1 MKKRKLVLFL
11 FLIAVCIPYS
21 CDSEDPIV
29 PVKTVS
35 LNESHL
41 TITEGDLSRL
51 NVTIS
56 PEGATNKKVTWKS
69 SNPSIVFVDQQG
81 EITANTAG
89 VATITVTSE
98 SSNKIATC
106 DVIVEAKTVSVTD
119 ISLNRSSLKLVEGGS
134 DSLTYMVEPVNAT
147 NKNVFWESS
156 DELIVSVSQQ
166 GKLIA
171 NKSGGAIIS
180 VTSENGSKTATCN
193 VIVERGT
200 VAVTG
205 VSLSKASLEV
215 AVGDIESLIHEIEP
229 ANATNKNVFW
239 ESNDDSIVS
248 VDQKGRITAIKEGVA
263 TITVTTED
271 GDKTATINIIV
282 VEKAIPPT
290 AVSLDKKELYMLE
303 GDSEQLTPT
312 IVPSNATYKDLSWK
326 SNDELVATVDASGKV
341 TALQAGV
348 TVITV
353 STKHGNKTDVC
364 AVSVEPNIIS
374 VTGVT
379 LNETS
384 ITIAE
389 LESVTLIAMV
399 EPDNA
404 TNKNLVWK
412 SDNSNIAIVDSK
424 GSVSGISAG
433 ATTVTATTED
443 GGKVAVCEVT
453 VARSWL
459 SLSQSSLHLSGAG
472 GSLYVDV
479 TGSNNWSVVS
489 KPYWATVTPSTG
501 YGAENGASRV
511 EISVSRYNGTNAYRA
526 GEIVFKLDGIERAAS
541 FTIDQY
547 NFVEDDGDYIKVQS
561 STVGDGID
569 LVFVGDGYTIEDIGN
584 GKFLKNLND
593 AVNHFF
599 DIEPYRTY
607 RDYFDVYIVYAFS
620 EESGISDHNTTRNT
634 KFSSKYENPNT
645 TRMTTNIGKCFEYA
659 RKVPLRAGLP
669 ETLITVVTNS
679 TRYAGTAWLLS
690 DGTAVSIVP
699 VSNNPYPYDFRA
711 VLQHEAGGH
720 GFGKLADEYVNYEMA
735 IPASEI
741 ERLTAW
747 QQYYNHYKNV
757 DITND
762 PSKILWSHFINDPS
776 YSYVGAYEGGHLYS
790 SGVWR
795 PEAAS
800 LMINNITYL
809 NAPSREL
816 IVRRIKKLAGETFS
830 FEEFKRRDVREIHS
844 LTRSANVQID
854 KNMLLPP
861 PILIEVD

>member
-1 MKKRKLVLFL
+1 MKKIKLVLFL

-21 CDSEDPIV
+21 CDNEDPIV

-41 TITEGDLSRL
+41 TITEGDISRL
-51 NVTIS
+51 NVAIS

-69 SNPSIVFVDQQG
+69 SNPSIIFVDQQG

-106 DVIVEAKTVSVTD
+106 DVIVEAKTVLVTD
-119 ISLNRSSLKLVEGGS
+119 ISLNRLSLKLVEGES
-134 DSLTYMVEPVNAT
+134 DSLTYVIEPVNAT
-147 NKNVFWESS
+147 NKNVSWESS
-156 DELIVSVSQQ
+156 DE
-166 GKLIA
+166 
-171 NKSGGAIIS
+171 
-180 VTSENGSKTATCN
+180 
-193 VIVERGT
+193 
-200 VAVTG
+200 
-205 VSLSKASLEV
+205 
-215 AVGDIESLIHEIEP
+215 
-229 ANATNKNVFW
+229 
-239 ESNDDSIVS
+239 SIVS

-263 TITVTTED
+263 TIAVTTED
-271 GDKTATINIIV
+271 GDKTATSNIIV
-282 VEKAIPPT
+282 VEKAILPT

-303 GDSEQLTPT
+303 GDSEQLIPT
-312 IVPSNATYKDLSWK
+312 IVPSDATYKDLSWK

-341 TALQAGV
+341 TAVQAGV

-353 STKHGNKTDVC
+353 STTHGNKTDVC
-364 AVSVEPNIIS
+364 AVSVEPHIVS

-389 LESVTLIAMV
+389 LESVTLIATV

-412 SDNSNIAIVDSK
+412 TDNSNIAIVDSK
-424 GSVSGISAG
+424 GSVSGINAG
-433 ATTVTATTED
+433 STIVTATTED
-443 GGKVAVCEVT
+443 GGKVAVCEVN

-459 SLSQSSLHLSGAG
+459 SLSQSNLHLSGAG

-479 TGSNNWSVVS
+479 TASNNWSVVS
-489 KPYWATVTPSTG
+489 NPPWVTVTPSTG
-501 YGAENGASRV
+501 YRAENGSNRV
-511 EISVSRYNGTNAYRA
+511 EISISPYNGTNAYRV

-547 NFVEDDGDYIKVQS
+547 NFVEDDGDYFKVQS

-569 LVFVGDGYTIEDIGN
+569 LVFLGDGYTIEDIGS
-584 GKFLKNLND
+584 GKFWKNLND

-599 DIEPYRTY
+599 EIEPYRTY

-620 EESGISDHNTTRNT
+620 EESGISDHNATRNT
-634 KFSSKYENPNT
+634 KFSTKYESPNT
-645 TRMTTNIGKCFEYA
+645 TRMTADLGKCFEYA
-659 RKVPLRAGLP
+659 RKVPLVTSLS
-669 ETLITVVTNS
+669 ETLITVITNS
-679 TRYAGTAWLLS
+679 SRYAGTAWLLS

-699 VSNNPYPYDFRA
+699 VSNRAYPYDFRA
-711 VLQHEAGGH
+711 ILQHEAGGH
-720 GFGKLADEYVNYEMA
+720 GFGKLADEYVNYDTT

-741 ERLTAW
+741 ERLQAW
-747 QQYYNHYKNV
+747 QQHYNHYKNV

-776 YSYVGAYEGGHLYS
+776 YSYVGIHEGGYYYS